1 MHNRTMGR
9 LTATAAAAVAGL
21 AVLSPTVS
29 QAAVPGAPAAV
40 QADAAAEL
48 PAKLTVAGY
57 KTYLKKNWDK
67 GGRETTARFA
77 RLTPAQQK
85 KFVRYLE
92 DRKVYSALKDQV
104 KGNFGRPLHVVDP
117 YNADVTFVTD
127 VTATLAKDKNA
138 TATLRFSVSQR
149 IYGIPVTTET
159 LTVKRATKGAVRKT
173 AATASVRN
181 VNAAI
186 AVKAGVVQ
194 AATKGA
200 VTKAEV
206 AWTAKP
212 LVKAFGRK
220 AFVKDQ
226 SVSAAITKTGKYF
239 TGKLTNR

>member
-29 QAAVPGAPAAV
+29 QAAVPGAPDAV

-48 PAKLTVAGY
+48 PAELTIAGY

-85 KFVRYLE
+85 KFVKYLE
-92 DRKVYSALKDQV
+92 DRKVHSALKDQV

-117 YNADVTFVTD
+117 CNADVTFVTD
-127 VTATLAKDKNA
+127 VTATVAKDKNA
-138 TATLRFSVSQR
+138 TAPPALLGVRAHLRHPGDHRDPHGQ
-149 IYGIPVTTET
+149 
-159 LTVKRATKGAVRKT
+159 RATKGAVRKT
-173 AATASVRN
+173 VATASVKN

-186 AVKAGVVQ
+186 AVKAGPVA

-200 VTKAEV
+200 SRRRRS
-206 AWTAKP
+206 P
-212 LVKAFGRK
+212 GRR
-220 AFVKDQ
+220 
-226 SVSAAITKTGKYF
+226 S
-239 TGKLTNR
+239 RW